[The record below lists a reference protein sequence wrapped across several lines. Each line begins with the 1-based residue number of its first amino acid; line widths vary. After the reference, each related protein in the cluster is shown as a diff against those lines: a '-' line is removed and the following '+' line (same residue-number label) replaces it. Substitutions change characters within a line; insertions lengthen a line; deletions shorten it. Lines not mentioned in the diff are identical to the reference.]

1 MAQNPLGGF
10 LKGLFGRQTPN
21 PAAQAP
27 VQAPMPRPQAEAQA
41 LGVSEQVRGSD
52 AQVTAQPTPL
62 SPQRSPATPT
72 TEAYMTRKKGR
83 KLHRDSYADAKRLYE
98 SIQRRGEA
106 TPGDLAQ
113 EFGMARSSLAYNLN
127 RLVAKK
133 YVERLGGGRS
143 IRYKVTGVPL
153 GRIN

>member
-52 AQVTAQPTPL
+52 APVTAQPTPL

-83 KLHRDSYADAKRLYE
+83 KLHRDSYADAKALRE
-98 SIQRRGEA
+98 HP
-106 TPGDLAQ
+106 TPGRLPP
-113 EFGMARSSLAYNLN
+113 GTWPRSSAWPGAPWPITSTGWWPRSTLN
-127 RLVAKK
+127 ASAA
-133 YVERLGGGRS
+133 GGASGTR
-143 IRYKVTGVPL
+143 
-153 GRIN
+153 